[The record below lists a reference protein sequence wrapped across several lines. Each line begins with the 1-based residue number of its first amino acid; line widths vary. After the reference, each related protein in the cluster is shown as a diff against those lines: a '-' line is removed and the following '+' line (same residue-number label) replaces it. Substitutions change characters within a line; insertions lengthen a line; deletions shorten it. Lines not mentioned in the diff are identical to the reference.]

1 MKYVNIEDDE
11 VYDDK
16 LLKRNEEYPNNSF
29 KHTNRTF
36 ENYKRKGNTDIYHQR
51 YAPWALSRLSS
62 GDTGIITEDGF
73 DYGGHGTAVA
83 SLAVGSAFGTAKKA
97 KVISYKVSAIGISF
111 PIIRVAQ
118 ALEDIANLINT
129 ADDGRV
135 ASLLVFSYISNSPSQ
150 SWDDA
155 AKEFKDMGYVYVAPA
170 GNNRADSCAKSPMS
184 SGAVLSVGST
194 DNTDSL
200 QYTTNFGLCVDL
212 YAPGVNVQV
221 ASYLNNF
228 GSRTITGTSY
238 SAPLVAGICANIL
251 ADNPTYNLDQLKEK
265 LISISVKGQI
275 NTIPNNTVNILAQAD
290 ENYEEEERTEEDL
303 VKLTSGL
310 RSIKQKLGS
319 ANKIPDREITDTLW
333 YYFFDEG
340 KTLAYL
346 CIGSEDFFNDLQ
358 LNPAKA
364 NSLLNLNLS
373 DKKSDPPISSIS
385 SLLSNIKGSKTP
397 LSTSIKNLN
406 INNNLNSN
414 HSPTSSILSSSIFSK
429 SGSSTISDALSALK
443 TRKLENSQ
451 PTFIGS
457 KSLQFNQLKK
467 ESNPVMLSSLSN
479 LSSIASLSTKSS
491 VNTGNSVL
499 KNIINEID
507 SKSTPKTLSNSS
519 NFNVNRTIP
528 APYKLSSKGSDF
540 SYFAFESNIKTD
552 LKAVKIMSDFFEE
565 KIKST
570 NLICLVS
577 PQSPTINNKF
587 VDNVN
592 KNDISPPQK
601 SYYLSSIDSLKNN
614 THSLNSDLSF
624 LVVDLGNS
632 QKKVA
637 ADKPLKSKPKN
648 APVSGKI
655 HKALQDGSE
664 KRLNDHDGKTR
675 KLSENK
681 KLENL
686 VLFKF
691 DTNSPDDIVFLAQ
704 NKSNKMKNVDGG
716 SIVGD
721 SDISRHVDSG
731 KSTLMGRL
739 LFDLGKVNSRTM
751 QKFERESEKIGKGSF
766 AYAWVL
772 DENETERERGV
783 TIDIASSSFQ
793 TSTRTF
799 NLLDAPGHRD
809 FIPNMISGA
818 SQADAAILVIDST
831 VGSFES
837 GFDGDGQTREH
848 SMLVRSLGVKSLI
861 VAVNKL
867 EKSDWSFERFEEIRA
882 KLTPFLVTCGFLKSD
897 IRYVPV
903 SGLSGIN
910 VAKRIDSDVEVKLSK
925 WYKTP
930 KTSKSG
936 SNNSNS
942 DGSHID
948 NSAVGPCLLEL
959 LDTFPL
965 PERQVEKSL
974 LIPVIDYFRGGEYS
988 AVSSGGSTNVSICG
1002 RIVQGCFQVGDKV
1015 TLIPCGE
1022 QAVVKSINVDYSTEP
1037 YAVAGDSVI
1046 AMLSGIDIQMYHVGS
1061 MVCSLN
1067 AQISPVSRF
1076 TAQIAIFETPIP
1088 ITKGYSVFLHFLSF
1102 NESANIT
1109 RLIETINKT
1118 TGEILKKS
1126 PRQLVKSSMAN
1137 VEITTSRPIVIDLFK
1152 NSKDLGRITLRKNGV
1167 SIAAGIVTGLFSN

>member
-1 MKYVNIEDDE
+1 FGPNVAYN
-11 VYDDK
+11 DK
-16 LLKRNEEYPNNSF
+16 
-29 KHTNRTF
+29 
-36 ENYKRKGNTDIYHQR
+36 
-51 YAPWALSRLSS
+51 
-62 GDTGIITEDGF
+62 GIITEDGF

-238 SAPLVAGICANIL
+238 SAPRIAGICANIL

-265 LISISVKGQI
+265 LIKLYS
-275 NTIPNNTVNILAQAD
+275 D

-479 LSSIASLSTKSS
+479 LSSIANVSTKSS

-624 LVVDLGNS
+624 LVVDLGNSQKKVAADKPLKSKPKNAPVSGKIHKALQDGSEKRLNDHDGNS

-910 VAKRIDSDVEVKLSK
+910 VAKRIDSDV
-925 WYKTP
+925 
-930 KTSKSG
+930 
-936 SNNSNS
+936 
-942 DGSHID
+942 
-948 NSAVGPCLLEL
+948 
-959 LDTFPL
+959 
-965 PERQVEKSL
+965 
-974 LIPVIDYFRGGEYS
+974 
-988 AVSSGGSTNVSICG
+988 
-1002 RIVQGCFQVGDKV
+1002 
-1015 TLIPCGE
+1015 
-1022 QAVVKSINVDYSTEP
+1022 
-1037 YAVAGDSVI
+1037 
-1046 AMLSGIDIQMYHVGS
+1046 
-1061 MVCSLN
+1061 
-1067 AQISPVSRF
+1067 
-1076 TAQIAIFETPIP
+1076 
-1088 ITKGYSVFLHFLSF
+1088 
-1102 NESANIT
+1102 
-1109 RLIETINKT
+1109 
-1118 TGEILKKS
+1118 
-1126 PRQLVKSSMAN
+1126 
-1137 VEITTSRPIVIDLFK
+1137 
-1152 NSKDLGRITLRKNGV
+1152 
-1167 SIAAGIVTGLFSN
+1167 

>member
-1 MKYVNIEDDE
+1 M
-11 VYDDK
+11 
-16 LLKRNEEYPNNSF
+16 
-29 KHTNRTF
+29 
-36 ENYKRKGNTDIYHQR
+36 
-51 YAPWALSRLSS
+51 
-62 GDTGIITEDGF
+62 
-73 DYGGHGTAVA
+73 
-83 SLAVGSAFGTAKKA
+83 
-97 KVISYKVSAIGISF
+97 
-111 PIIRVAQ
+111 
-118 ALEDIANLINT
+118 
-129 ADDGRV
+129 
-135 ASLLVFSYISNSPSQ
+135 
-150 SWDDA
+150 
-155 AKEFKDMGYVYVAPA
+155 
-170 GNNRADSCAKSPMS
+170 
-184 SGAVLSVGST
+184 
-194 DNTDSL
+194 
-200 QYTTNFGLCVDL
+200 
-212 YAPGVNVQV
+212 
-221 ASYLNNF
+221 
-228 GSRTITGTSY
+228 
-238 SAPLVAGICANIL
+238 
-251 ADNPTYNLDQLKEK
+251 
-265 LISISVKGQI
+265 
-275 NTIPNNTVNILAQAD
+275 
-290 ENYEEEERTEEDL
+290 
-303 VKLTSGL
+303 
-310 RSIKQKLGS
+310 
-319 ANKIPDREITDTLW
+319 
-333 YYFFDEG
+333 
-340 KTLAYL
+340 
-346 CIGSEDFFNDLQ
+346 
-358 LNPAKA
+358 
-364 NSLLNLNLS
+364 
-373 DKKSDPPISSIS
+373 
-385 SLLSNIKGSKTP
+385 
-397 LSTSIKNLN
+397 
-406 INNNLNSN
+406 
-414 HSPTSSILSSSIFSK
+414 
-429 SGSSTISDALSALK
+429 
-443 TRKLENSQ
+443 
-451 PTFIGS
+451 
-457 KSLQFNQLKK
+457 
-467 ESNPVMLSSLSN
+467 
-479 LSSIASLSTKSS
+479 
-491 VNTGNSVL
+491 
-499 KNIINEID
+499 
-507 SKSTPKTLSNSS
+507 
-519 NFNVNRTIP
+519 
-528 APYKLSSKGSDF
+528 
-540 SYFAFESNIKTD
+540 
-552 LKAVKIMSDFFEE
+552 MSDFFEE

-570 NLICLVS
+570 NLVCLDS

-587 VDNVN
+587 IDNVN
-592 KNDISPPQK
+592 SNEFSPPQK

-624 LVVDLGNS
+624 LIVDLGNS

-637 ADKPLKSKPKN
+637 ADKPLKPKSKN

-655 HKALQDGSE
+655 HKTLQDGSE
-664 KRLNDHDGKTR
+664 KKLSGQDGKKR
-675 KLSENK
+675 QPSENK
-681 KLENL
+681 KLEKL

-704 NKSNKMKNVDGG
+704 NKSNKMKNIDGG

-721 SDISRHVDSG
+721 SDISTAPNLEGLNLGSENDSSQSIKFQNLKKIDVVSEYKKRNPEEIKLNLVVVGHVDSG

-766 AYAWVL
+766 AFAWVL

-897 IRYVPV
+897 IRYIPV

-910 VAKRIDSDVEVKLSK
+910 VAKRIDPNVEVKLSK
-925 WYKTP
+925 WYKSP
-930 KTSKSG
+930 KTSKSD

-942 DGSHID
+942 GDSHI
-948 NSAVGPCLLEL
+948 NNFTVGPCLLEL

-1015 TLIPCGE
+1015 TLVPCGE
-1022 QAVVKSINVDYSTEP
+1022 QAIVKSINVDYSTEP